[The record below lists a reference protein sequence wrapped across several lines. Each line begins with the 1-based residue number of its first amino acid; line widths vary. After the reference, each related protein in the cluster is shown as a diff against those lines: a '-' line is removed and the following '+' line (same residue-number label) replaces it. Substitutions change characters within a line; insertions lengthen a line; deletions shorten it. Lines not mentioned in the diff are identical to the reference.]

1 MWVQFGRS
9 DAYGGQ
15 KDKDGSEIKVT
26 NVEKRTEKSAITL
39 ALSSMKG
46 IVGSCLD
53 KVAKGPQGHRCEG
66 HPGRGRTRV
75 RDMGHRG
82 CAGTGVK
89 HAAVLGLFQMY
100 VIEVSSP
107 FGA

>member
-1 MWVQFGRS
+1 M
-9 DAYGGQ
+9 
-15 KDKDGSEIKVT
+15 T
-26 NVEKRTEKSAITL
+26 NVEKRTEKSGITL

-66 HPGRGRTRV
+66 HPGWGRTRV
-75 RDMGHRG
+75 RDMGQRG

-107 FGA
+107 FVSFSIRHS

>member
-1 MWVQFGRS
+1 M
-9 DAYGGQ
+9 
-15 KDKDGSEIKVT
+15 T
-26 NVEKRTEKSAITL
+26 NVEKRTERSGITL

-66 HPGRGRTRV
+66 HPGWGRTRV
-75 RDMGHRG
+75 RDMGHRS

-89 HAAVLGLFQMY
+89 HAAVLALFQMY
-100 VIEVSSP
+100 VTEVSSP
-107 FGA
+107 FASYSIGPS